1 VIREY
6 IQAAMAKAHCEL
18 IDQPSDPFCGT
29 IPGFRGVIAI
39 GRTLEEC
46 RSNLEDALSDWL
58 VFRLRS
64 DLAVPAIKGLHL
76 MPPLEPKRH
85 AQTRPRLSR
94 RSRAKALKARLQRS

>member
-1 VIREY
+1 VIRDY
-6 IQAAMAKAHCEL
+6 IQAAMAKAHYEL

-46 RSNLEDALSDWL
+46 RTNLEDALSDWL

-64 DLAVPAIKGLHL
+64 NLEVPRIKGIRL
-76 MPPLEPKRH
+76 MPPLESKGH
-85 AQTRPRLSR
+85 AKTRTRLSL
-94 RSRAKALKARLQRS
+94 RAHPKTSKARL